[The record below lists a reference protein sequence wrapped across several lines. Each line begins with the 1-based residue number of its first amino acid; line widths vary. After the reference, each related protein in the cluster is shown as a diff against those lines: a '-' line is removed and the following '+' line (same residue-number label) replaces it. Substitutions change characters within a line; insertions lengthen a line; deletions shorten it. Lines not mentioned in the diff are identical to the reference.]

1 MLALVIFLSVV
12 IIATTVIFAIRL
24 LNVTNSI
31 DDLTARVNMLH
42 DKYCNHED
50 RIDCN
55 YKSLAELNRRQD
67 EWMRQ
72 HTEEAGTMTASIR
85 ALNKEIQ
92 ALQEK
97 KTAPKGGASTKH
109 KNP

>member
-1 MLALVIFLSVV
+1 MLV
-12 IIATTVIFAIRL
+12 IATTAIFAIRL
-24 LNVTNSI
+24 LNITNSI

-72 HTEEAGTMTASIR
+72 HTINEEV
-85 ALNKEIQ
+85 LNKEIQ
-92 ALQEK
+92 ALRERKTTPK
-97 KTAPKGGASTKH
+97 KANKH
-109 KNP
+109 KTRDGQ